1 MGTATAT
8 PLTACDHIQAN
19 TTNTTIQAQARA
31 STTTSTAVC
40 ELELTPQQSEALA
53 WWESHLAARERGT
66 RSPKHKNEPDEPFEE
81 FCEKLFERL
90 RTKTSALESLYDAAE
105 RMCET
110 VVNRYAERV
119 RANITQSRQIPA
131 FCRLPYSVRDTRPDG
146 EVCAAI
152 HEAAANGK
160 NLYIS
165 GAVGVGKTY
174 VACQCVYLWCMRNL
188 RFTCATSLYDVAVNR
203 VPPQPVIENF
213 HETLPVKN
221 YPVFLS
227 ARDFLYE
234 LRATFDGGGGGESEV
249 LQKYLSI
256 PILIV
261 DDLGAEKIT
270 DWTRDRMFFL
280 LDKRLYDTKKQTIIT
295 SNHRIGELAAVLDDR
310 LASRIAETCTVFR
323 LEGADKRIK
332 NMNLK
337 EENER

>member
-1 MGTATAT
+1 M
-8 PLTACDHIQAN
+8 
-19 TTNTTIQAQARA
+19 
-31 STTTSTAVC
+31 AVC
-40 ELELTPQQSEALA
+40 ELTPEQSEALA

-66 RSPKHKNEPDEPFEE
+66 RPPKPKNEPDEPFAE

-90 RTKTSALESLYDAAE
+90 RAKTHALESLYDAAE
-105 RMCET
+105 RSCEM
-110 VVNRYAERV
+110 VVRRYAERV
-119 RANITQSRQIPA
+119 RANITQSRQIPT
-131 FCRLPYSVRDTRPDG
+131 FCRLPYSVQDTRPDG

-165 GAVGVGKTY
+165 GTVGVGKTY
-174 VACQCVYLWCMRNL
+174 VACQCVYLWCRQNL

-213 HETLPVKN
+213 HETQLLPVKN

-234 LRATFDGGGGGESEV
+234 LRATFDGGGGSESEV

-280 LDKRLYDTKKQTIIT
+280 LDKRLYDRKKQTIIT

-310 LASRIAETCTVFR
+310 LASRIVETCTVFR

-337 EENER
+337 EENDDTPR